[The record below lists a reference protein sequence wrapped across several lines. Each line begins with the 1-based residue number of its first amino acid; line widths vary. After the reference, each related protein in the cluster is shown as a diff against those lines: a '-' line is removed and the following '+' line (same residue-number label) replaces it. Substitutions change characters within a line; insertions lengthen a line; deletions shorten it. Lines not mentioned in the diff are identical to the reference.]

1 MNYKDINNITLIVC
15 GTMGIAVLALL
26 SRYFFLSQGFDD
38 FGANTVFFIGL
49 VIGILFFISYIELL
63 QHIVGKPIEK
73 KDVSEETINQVIEE
87 EEQTLDSIREQYQL
101 DQYQQYTLALD
112 NAIKYTQETFAPY
125 TSNENIKVICSALS
139 DYLYDIDLKSSKV
152 ISIKEL
158 TNIDLYHY
166 GWNSWNYFK
175 PIKKNKQEDIVHF
188 LKIVFNK
195 QLSDID
201 STTIRKKLTFDEGA
215 CKIELKKDII
225 L

>member
-1 MNYKDINNITLIVC
+1 MNYKDLNNIILIVC

-26 SRYFFLSQGFDD
+26 SRYFFLSQGFDN
-38 FGANTVFFIGL
+38 FGANTIFFIVL

-63 QHIVGKPIEK
+63 QHIVSKLIEK
-73 KDVSEETINQVIEE
+73 KDISEEAINQTIEE
-87 EEQTLDSIREQYQL
+87 EEQTLDSIREQHKL
-101 DQYQQYTLALD
+101 DQHQQNILALD

-125 TSNENIKVICSALS
+125 ASDENIKVICSALS
-139 DYLYDIDLKSSKV
+139 DYLYDIDLEISKL

-158 TNIDLYHY
+158 SNIDLYHY
-166 GWNSWNYFK
+166 GWNIWNHFK
-175 PIKKNKQEDIVHF
+175 PIKKNKQEDIVCF

-195 QLSDID
+195 QLSDIE

-215 CKIELKKDII
+215 CKIELKKDLI